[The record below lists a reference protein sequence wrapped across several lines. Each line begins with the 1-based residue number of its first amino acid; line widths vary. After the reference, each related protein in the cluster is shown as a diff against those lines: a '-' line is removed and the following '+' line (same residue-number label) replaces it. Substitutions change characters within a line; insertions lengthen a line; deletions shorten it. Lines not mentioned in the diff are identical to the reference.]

1 MLITLLNLNE
11 GPLYFCLLLGKPL
24 IVVRGTRSRS
34 LREIPAIDITFAN
47 GVEDS
52 LVLERFYPTQQSR
65 RAKTLSCNFFG
76 HLKNEHSGCVSLT
89 GCPGKENLYFTINS
103 INSAQS
109 NKFILEQNGNLQVVD
124 GVFKVL
130 SFYFNQFFTSF

>member
-1 MLITLLNLNE
+1 M
-11 GPLYFCLLLGKPL
+11 PL

-34 LREIPAIDITFAN
+34 LGEIPAIDITFAN

-76 HLKNEHSGCVSLT
+76 YLKNEPSACVSLT
-89 GCPGKENLYFTINS
+89 GCHGEETLYFTINS
-103 INSAQS
+103 KNSGQS

-124 GVFKVL
+124 GAFKVIHIFL
-130 SFYFNQFFTSF
+130 FQSNFLLFFKYT